1 VLEKMNISIGICA
14 YNEEK
19 NIGRLLEA
27 LQKQKT
33 ARINI
38 VEIIVVSSACRDRTD
53 EIVKSFAANDP
64 RVRLIQQSERKGKAS
79 AINLF
84 LKAAAR
90 DICILSSAD
99 VIPEE
104 ETIEKMCLP
113 FHEERVGMTGGHV
126 IPTNDKKT
134 FIGFL
139 SHFRWRMSHEVSLV
153 EPVLGELVAFR
164 KVISDIPENT
174 AVDESTIEWKIK
186 SLSYGIAYVPDA
198 IIYNKGPETLQDL
211 IKRRRSICSGQL
223 FLRKTT
229 GYTASSL
236 NLPIMV
242 KAVFRTMD
250 NGWRSW
256 LWTPAAV
263 IIEAYCR
270 LLGAYDFHIKKR
282 NTYVWEIAATT
293 KTIGNGEDL
302 KSK

>member
-1 VLEKMNISIGICA
+1 MNISIGICA

-64 RVRLIQQSERKGKAS
+64 RIRLIQQSGRKGKAS

-84 LKAAAR
+84 LKAAACE
-90 DICILSSAD
+90 ICVLSSAD

-113 FHEERVGMTGGHV
+113 FGEKRIGMSGAHPV
-126 IPTNDKKT
+126 PTNDKKT

-139 SHFRWRMSHEVSLV
+139 SHFRWRMSHEVSLFK
-153 EPVLGELVAFR
+153 PVLGELVAFR
-164 KVISDIPENT
+164 KVITEVPGNT
-174 AVDESTIEWKIK
+174 AVDESSIEWKIK
-186 SLSYGIAYVPDA
+186 SLSYELAYAPDA
-198 IIYNKGPETLQDL
+198 VVYNKGPETLRDL
-211 IKRRRSICSGQL
+211 ISQRRRIYSGQL
-223 FLRKTT
+223 YLRKTT
-229 GYTASSL
+229 GYAASSQ
-236 NLPIMV
+236 NLLLVI

-250 NGWRSW
+250 YGWRSW
-256 LWTPAAV
+256 LWTPPAIAL
-263 IIEAYCR
+263 EAYCR
-270 LLGAYDFHIKKR
+270 MLGAYDFHIKKK
-282 NTYVWEIAATT
+282 NPYIWDMAATT